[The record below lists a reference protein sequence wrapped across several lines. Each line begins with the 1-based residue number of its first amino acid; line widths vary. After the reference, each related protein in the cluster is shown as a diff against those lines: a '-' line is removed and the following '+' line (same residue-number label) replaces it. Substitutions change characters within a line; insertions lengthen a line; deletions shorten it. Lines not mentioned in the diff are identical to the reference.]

1 MTHDE
6 IFNELLRRFDEE
18 CAKLPTPPPGYFY
31 VPELED
37 AHFEGDRLYVDMA
50 IKLQPIIRSEE

>member
-18 CAKLPTPPPGYFY
+18 REKLPPPPPGYFY
-31 VPELED
+31 VPELTD
-37 AHFEGDRLYVDMA
+37 AHFEGDRFYVDMA
-50 IKLQPIIRSEE
+50 IKLQPIISSEE